1 MSEPPEEPTR
11 SPEQLLLAAVDEL
24 PGEDRTVVLAWLLG
38 RLGNPAA
45 DVRLL
50 QSVLPSGQL
59 AAHARERASALV
71 FGQSQASLSEDQR
84 VVPVRFS
91 ASQHATLQAWCQE
104 HGFSMATVIRGLVA
118 RFLEEHAAQAPDPRR
133 PGQPRQPHQSA
144 EASDP
149 GPDGS

>member
-1 MSEPPEEPTR
+1 MSKPPEEPTR
-11 SPEQLLLAAVDEL
+11 SAEQLLLAAVDAL
-24 PGEDRTVVLAWLLG
+24 PSEDRNVVLAWLLG
-38 RLGNPAA
+38 RLGNPIA

-59 AAHARERASALV
+59 AAHTRERASAVV

-91 ASQHATLQAWCQE
+91 ANQHATLQAWCQK

-118 RFLEEHAAQAPDPRR
+118 RFLEERAAEAPD
-133 PGQPRQPHQSA
+133 PRQPHQPHQPT
-144 EASDP
+144 EASEP